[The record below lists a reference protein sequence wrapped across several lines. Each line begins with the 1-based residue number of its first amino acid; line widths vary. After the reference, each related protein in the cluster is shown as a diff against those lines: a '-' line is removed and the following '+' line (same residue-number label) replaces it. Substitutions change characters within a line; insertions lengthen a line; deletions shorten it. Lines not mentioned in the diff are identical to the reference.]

1 MLGVDVAHDAEAG
14 TLALGQQQQIEIVK
28 ALWRGSS
35 VLILDEPT
43 SMLTPQGVAEL
54 AKVLAR
60 LKDHGLAVVFITHK
74 LHEATSMGD
83 RVTVRR
89 QGRVVGSLA
98 PDDLRA
104 GTPAALQER
113 IVKLM
118 FGEDP
123 EEVTR
128 VDLPELQEELEVAHV
143 ARELPEQALLS
154 LEAVSVDPKAG
165 EIGVRDVSLAV
176 RPGEIM
182 GIAGVDGNGQRELAE
197 AIAGQRPLASG
208 DIRFG
213 ALSIGSLSVGQ
224 RQRLGL
230 RYVTDDR
237 LGEGT
242 VARLGVGLNLVLKRI
257 GQEPHWRKETA
268 DYLIRRYDI
277 RTPSAEARV
286 GTLSGGNVQKVVLA
300 RELSFG
306 PKVVVYS
313 KPTYGLDLKTTQAVR
328 ARIRERGE
336 QGVSALVISTD
347 LEELLDLCDRIA
359 VLFQGRITGV
369 VENGPGA
376 EQRIG
381 ELMVGAG
388 AA

>member
-1 MLGVDVAHDAEAG
+1 
-14 TLALGQQQQIEIVK
+14 
-28 ALWRGSS
+28 
-35 VLILDEPT
+35 VL
-43 SMLTPQGVAEL
+43 
-54 AKVLAR
+54 
-60 LKDHGLAVVFITHK
+60 
-74 LHEATSMGD
+74 
-83 RVTVRR
+83 R

-113 IVKLM
+113 IVTLM

-128 VDLPELQEELEVAHV
+128 ADLPELQEELEVAHG

-257 GQEPHWRKETA
+257 GQEPHWRKGRIRPEAITETA

-277 RTPSAEARV
+277 RTPSAETRV

-359 VLFQGRITGV
+359 VLFRGRITGV

-388 AA
+388 EA